1 MNGLDKFYKQ
11 TLTLSRRVQ
20 VQRMVKA
27 IQALPKE
34 QQMVSD
40 DCPVKHH
47 FAPGQYAREIFL
59 PAGSLVVGKIHKHA
73 HVNIISKGLVE
84 VYTEGEGLLT
94 LAAPLTF
101 VSTPGSQRV
110 VRVLED
116 TVWTTVHS
124 TNKTDLSEIE
134 QEVIAKDHTEV

>member
-1 MNGLDKFYKQ
+1 MNGLDKFYRQ
-11 TLTLSRRVQ
+11 TLTLSRRMQ
-20 VQRMVKA
+20 VQRMVQA

-34 QQMVSD
+34 QQMESG

-73 HVNIISKGLVE
+73 HVNIISKGRVE

-101 VSTPGSQRV
+101 ISTTGSQRV

-134 QEVIAKDHTEV
+134 QEVIAKDYTEV